1 VTRITQIFRSCPG
14 ADKKEVEAYYDV
26 IADSYDSLHAQEQ
39 QAKYVEALKPLRGGR
54 VKGTVLDAGCGT
66 GLLFSQLEGFENL
79 IGVDLS
85 GRMLEIAKRR
95 AEGKANVHLVRCDVE
110 RLPFRS
116 LAFEA
121 CFLFTVTQNLP
132 NPLEAFSELRRVSKR
147 QAVMA
152 LTLMDGSAEIEDIL
166 KLTGLKL
173 ALKSRVRK
181 EIILTGFK
189 VS

>member
-1 VTRITQIFRSCPG
+1 MAQIFRPYPR
-14 ADKKEVEAYYDV
+14 ADKKEVEAYYDTT
-26 IADSYDSLHAQEQ
+26 ADSYDSLHAQEQ
-39 QAKYVEALKPLRGGR
+39 QAKYVEALRPLRGGR

-85 GRMLEIAKRR
+85 GRMLEIAKGRTK
-95 AEGKANVHLVRCDVE
+95 GKANVHLVRCDVE

-121 CFLFTVTQNLP
+121 CFLFTVAQNLP
-132 NPLEAFSELRRVSKR
+132 NPLEAFRELRRVSKR

-152 LTLMDGSAEIEDIL
+152 LTLMEGSAEIKDVL

-173 ALKSRVRK
+173 ALKSRVRR
-181 EIILTGFK
+181 EIILTGFR